1 MHLLVFFLYAQI
13 KRWCTKNDKYE
24 VSQNV
29 RNFFTSVKLWPFSAI
44 LCSLSESLQEVV
56 NYVLRVVW
64 PPSLYCH
71 AIEGCLFQSLEKWDR
86 QEQTWCLSF
95 FSTNVLLGSIF
106 LHMKARKLWQKFRD
120 KTAWIT
126 YLATKGHKLQ
136 WNPINCTEISPHV
149 EKFSISPQLSYM
161 ESWNFPTWHIF
172 SPRI

>member
-86 QEQTWCLSF
+86 QEQTWCLS
-95 FSTNVLLGSIF
+95 IF

-120 KTAWIT
+120 KTAWIIDV
-126 YLATKGHKLQ
+126 ATKQHKLQ
-136 WNPINCTEISPHV
+136 WNPINWTKISPHLK
-149 EKFSISPQLSYM
+149 KFSISPQLSYM
-161 ESWNFPTWHIF
+161 ENWNFSTRQFFLH
-172 SPRI
+172 